1 MQGLFELEASAGDA
15 VAPGHRPAWSA
26 RLEPGSDAM
35 SARLWVPLVIILWL
49 VVSICLLLIAL
60 GPRA

>member
-1 MQGLFELEASAGDA
+1 MRGSFELEASAGDA
-15 VAPGHRPAWSA
+15 VARVDRPASCA
-26 RLEPGSDAM
+26 RLEPGSVAM
-35 SARLWVPLVIILWL
+35 NARLLVPLVIVLWV

>member
-1 MQGLFELEASAGDA
+1 MQGLFKLEASAGDA
-15 VAPGHRPAWSA
+15 VARGHCQTWSA

-35 SARLWVPLVIILWL
+35 TARVWVPLVIVLWV

>member
-1 MQGLFELEASAGDA
+1 MTPR
-15 VAPGHRPAWSA
+15 V
-26 RLEPGSDAM
+26 
-35 SARLWVPLVIILWL
+35 WVPLVIVLWV

>member
-1 MQGLFELEASAGDA
+1 MT
-15 VAPGHRPAWSA
+15 A
-26 RLEPGSDAM
+26 RV
-35 SARLWVPLVIILWL
+35 WVPLVIVLWV

>member
-1 MQGLFELEASAGDA
+1 MRGSFELEASAGDA
-15 VAPGHRPAWSA
+15 VARGHRPAWSA

-35 SARLWVPLVIILWL
+35 TARLWVPLVIVLW
-49 VVSICLLLIAL
+49 VAVSICLLLIAL

>member
-1 MQGLFELEASAGDA
+1 MRGSFELEASAGDA
-15 VAPGHRPAWSA
+15 VARGHWQTWSA
-26 RLEPGSDAM
+26 RLESGSDAM
-35 SARLWVPLVIILWL
+35 TARVWVPLVILLWV